1 VGTRYGSYGG
11 GGFVPDS
18 TSTNNMGGS
27 LYYGPGDWSYTPHDG
42 VGVEFNSGRLGYY
55 AASGTTSYQ
64 VLTEPDDTTAYSSGE
79 LYVLYALDLDN
90 ERLWVG
96 TAFTSDST
104 VTWFGPSGSG
114 ADPTD
119 GGTTGLDIS
128 GYMTAHSNP
137 DLLFAHAPNNV
148 SGNPYCTVNFGQ
160 STYKFA
166 PPTDYIG
173 IYDEKV

>member
-1 VGTRYGSYGG
+1 
-11 GGFVPDS
+11 
-18 TSTNNMGGS
+18 MAAA
-27 LYYGPGDWSYTPHDG
+27 LYYGPGDHATTPNNS
-42 VGVEFNSGRLGYY
+42 VGCEFNGGKFGYY

-64 VLTEPDDTTAYSSGE
+64 VITEPDNTTMYSSNE

-90 ERLWVG
+90 EYFWVG

-128 GYMTAHSNP
+128 GYITAQSDP
-137 DLLFAHAPNNV
+137 DLLFVHAPNNS

-173 IYDEKV
+173 IYDEKVES